1 MNNLIEKINILANK
15 VGYIDA
21 MVTIS
26 EKFDIDIEDL
36 LELISEDDILLKNIK
51 QEFIEKKMVRDI
63 NFEKFEIKPKLI

>member
-26 EKFDIDIEDL
+26 QKFDIDIEDL
-36 LELISEDDILLKNIK
+36 LELISEDEILLKNIK

>member
-51 QEFIEKKMVRDI
+51 QEFIEKKMVRNI

>member
-1 MNNLIEKINILANK
+1 
-15 VGYIDA
+15 

-51 QEFIEKKMVRDI
+51 QEFIEKKMVRNI

>member
-26 EKFDIDIEDL
+26 QKFDIDIEDL

-63 NFEKFEIKPKLI
+63 NFEKFETKPKLI